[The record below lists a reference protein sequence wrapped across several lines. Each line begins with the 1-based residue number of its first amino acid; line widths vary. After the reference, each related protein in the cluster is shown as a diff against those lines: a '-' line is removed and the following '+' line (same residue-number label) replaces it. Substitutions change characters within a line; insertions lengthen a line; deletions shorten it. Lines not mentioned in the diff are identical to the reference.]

1 MKEDREIKNT
11 AHAVIGHTSLPK
23 SFELFLRGDTLK
35 IIVARLRLGEDL
47 RITVTGGT
55 VPTKF
60 EIVDTHDK
68 Y

>member
-1 MKEDREIKNT
+1 MKRDKEIKNPPYT
-11 AHAVIGHTSLPK
+11 VIGHSCLMP
-23 SFELFLRGDTLK
+23 SFELFLRGDSLK
-35 IIVARLRLGEDL
+35 KIVSKLRPGEDL
-47 RITVTGGT
+47 RITVTSDT